1 MCEIRPQNDFGPIM
15 LSLRKESV
23 TMCHFGPDLLSFFT
37 RRCVYPFFSARP
49 IVRFADSLQKKGTIH
64 IKHQRKLMQS
74 NTMSRVI
81 YFGAVFSA
89 YCSGSVCGFFA
100 ENSSIPQPHV
110 RHIPHQLELF
120 Q

>member
-1 MCEIRPQNDFGPIM
+1 M

-64 IKHQRKLMQS
+64 IKHQRKLMQY
-74 NTMSRVI
+74 NTMSTVI

-89 YCSGSVCGFFA
+89 
-100 ENSSIPQPHV
+100 
-110 RHIPHQLELF
+110 
-120 Q
+120 